1 MDGIKTKCMQAHGNL
16 QVSGYDSLGPQGP
29 RSPRSPSFLL
39 KHIPSWKAGL
49 TKIIII
55 FRHAEIFKKYF
66 SHRSFFS
73 EGNWSIF
80 WKFGEHSIIE
90 MESSQ
95 NQTIIQQ
102 RPGEPAIQ
110 LQHVLCA
117 VFHRFSYMFCLW
129 NVQRSFVLAIYSQ
142 KEKIKKY
149 KSVKLKRFLRFSIAR
164 IS

>member
-1 MDGIKTKCMQAHGNL
+1 MHASSWQLASKWLWFLRPTRPPKPPKPLI
-16 QVSGYDSLGPQGP
+16 
-29 RSPRSPSFLL
+29 LL
-39 KHIPSWKAGL
+39 KHIPSWTAGL

-55 FRHAEIFKKYF
+55 FRHAEILKKII

-73 EGNWSIF
+73 EGNRSIF
-80 WKFGEHSIIE
+80 WNFGEHSIVE

-129 NVQRSFVLAIYSQ
+129 NVQSNVFCASHI
-142 KEKIKKY
+142 
-149 KSVKLKRFLRFSIAR
+149 
-164 IS
+164 